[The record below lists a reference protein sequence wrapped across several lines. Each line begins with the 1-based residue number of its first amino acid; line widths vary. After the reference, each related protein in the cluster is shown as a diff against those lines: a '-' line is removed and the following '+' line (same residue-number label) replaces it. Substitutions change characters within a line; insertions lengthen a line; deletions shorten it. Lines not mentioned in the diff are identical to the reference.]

1 LINTIRKK
9 VDANSVANSVTRMH
23 VDSPKNANLMKSREV
38 D

>member
-1 LINTIRKK
+1 
-9 VDANSVANSVTRMH
+9 VANSVTQMH

>member
-1 LINTIRKK
+1 
-9 VDANSVANSVTRMH
+9 VANLVTRMH

>member
-1 LINTIRKK
+1 
-9 VDANSVANSVTRMH
+9 VANSVTRMH